1 MNSLRDGRAL
11 TPTGF
16 PHSEILGSKPVC
28 GSPRL
33 IAAYRVLRR
42 LSAPRHPPC
51 TLSSLTKLEFSFFR
65 RILSLLTR
73 FSCQRTFRRGQRPP
87 AWKRADHA
95 EIRGA
100 MASFAHPPR
109 PAHRASQIAL
119 RLERTRASLAARCC
133 HLPPAD
139 RASNGGADRA
149 RTDDLRLAR
158 AALSQLSYSP
168 ARSSSGRPARCLRPP
183 A

>member
-33 IAAYRVLRR
+33 IAAYRVLHR

-51 TLSSLTKLEFSFFR
+51 TLSSLTKLEFSFPANP
-65 RILSLLTR
+65 IASNPIQLSMNVAA
-73 FSCQRTFRRGQRPP
+73 GGNGPP
-87 AWKRADHA
+87 LETRADHA

-100 MASFAHPPR
+100 MAPPA

-119 RLERTRASLAARCC
+119 RLERTLAPLGPACPAPVSARRRMVE
-133 HLPPAD
+133 LIGLEPTT
-139 RASNGGADRA
+139 S
-149 RTDDLRLAR
+149 
-158 AALSQLSYSP
+158 ALQGRRSP
-168 ARSSSGRPARCLRPP
+168 S
-183 A
+183 